1 MQRPQDFKFYKMR
14 CDVLTLFPEMV
25 SAVLDASILKRA
37 REKGLLD
44 ARVINIRDFTF
55 NKHRTADDYPY
66 GGGAGMVLKVE
77 PILNAI
83 DFIREQ
89 DADVRIIL
97 LSPQGKQY
105 KQDTAV
111 GLSKEKRRIV
121 FLCGH
126 YEGIDERVKTY
137 LSLEELSI
145 GDYVLTGGELAAL
158 VVIDSIVRLIPGV
171 LGDSSSIQEESF
183 NDILDYPHY
192 TRPAEFRG
200 MHVPSVLL
208 SGDHGKIKKW
218 RRRQALLNTLY
229 KRPDLLNYE
238 SLTSEEKD
246 ILEEFNE
253 SG

>member
-1 MQRPQDFKFYKMR
+1 MR

-25 SAVLDASILKRA
+25 TPVLDASIIKRA

-44 ARVINIRDFTF
+44 VRVINIRDFTF

-77 PILNAI
+77 PIIRAI
-83 DFIREQ
+83 DFIREK
-89 DADVRIIL
+89 DADLRIIL

-105 KQDTAV
+105 KQETAV
-111 GLSKEKRRIV
+111 ELSTEQKKLV

-137 LSLEELSI
+137 LSPEELSI

-171 LGDSSSIQEESF
+171 LGDSTSVQDESF

-192 TRPAEFRG
+192 TRPAEYMD

-208 SGDHGKIKKW
+208 SGDHGKIKSW
-218 RRRQALLNTLY
+218 RRKQALLNTLN
-229 KRPDLLNYE
+229 KRPDLLKYK
-238 SLTSEEKD
+238 SLTVEERE
-246 ILEEFNE
+246 ILEDIKLEKSE
-253 SG
+253 ARSKK